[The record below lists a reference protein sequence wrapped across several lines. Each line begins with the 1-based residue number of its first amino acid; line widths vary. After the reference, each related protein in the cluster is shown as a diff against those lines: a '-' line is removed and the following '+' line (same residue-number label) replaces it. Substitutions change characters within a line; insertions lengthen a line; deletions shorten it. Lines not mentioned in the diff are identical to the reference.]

1 MRLQSLANTQAG
13 FAANEGGEFALESRL
28 EHDAWWQTYLDG
40 WTALPF
46 HDLIAAA
53 AILSTALLLG
63 VLAARLACRYL
74 LPALEPRQADVISSR
89 LMALARSGV
98 TAMVLAAF
106 LGVRGLDQGADLLLA
121 TGLAIAVAAFAYEI
135 ARSLGLQSRAASL
148 IAAALLFIVLASR
161 LGGLAPLIAGLD
173 RANMRV
179 GTRRVSLLDVVNA
192 VGLSLFLFIAARA
205 LLGFILRWISRARL
219 LDAAQRVLFQKLAQ
233 IAVVT
238 VAIFVGIDLLGI
250 DLTALAVFSGAFGLA
265 IGFGLQKT
273 LGNLIA
279 GLILLLD
286 RSIKPGDVIAVGD
299 TFGWVNKIGV
309 RAVSVLTRD
318 GKEHLIPNERLM
330 TDEVENWSFS
340 SRDVRIHLGFRVS
353 FDCDLRLA
361 QRLAVEAASISPRV
375 LTEPAPVCWIKAF
388 GDNGVEFDLRIWIDS
403 PEAGVGNVTSDVFFR
418 IWDLFKE
425 HGVTMPVPQ
434 RDLRFHVPL
443 AENSTPIIPPRHD
456 VPTAN
461 E

>member
-1 MRLQSLANTQAG
+1 MD
-13 FAANEGGEFALESRL
+13 
-28 EHDAWWQTYLDG
+28 HVAWWQSYLNR
-40 WTALPF
+40 WAALPF
-46 HDLIAAA
+46 HDLIAAV

-74 LPALEPRQADVISSR
+74 LPALAPKYADVISSR
-89 LMALARSGV
+89 LMALTRSGV
-98 TAMVLAAF
+98 TALVLAAF
-106 LGVRGLDQGADLLLA
+106 LGIRGLDPGADLLLA
-121 TGLAIAVAAFAYEI
+121 AALAIAVAAFAYEI
-135 ARSLGLQSRAASL
+135 ARSLGLQSRPASL

-161 LGGLAPLIAGLD
+161 LGGLTPLVAGLD
-173 RANMRV
+173 RASMGI
-179 GTRRVSLLDVVNA
+179 GTRRISLLDVVNA
-192 VGLSLFLFIAARA
+192 VGLSLLLFLAARA
-205 LLGFILRWISRARL
+205 LLGLILRWIGQARV

-238 VAIFVGIDLLGI
+238 FAIFIGIDLLGI

-340 SRDVRIHLGFRVS
+340 SRDVRVHVGFRVS

-361 QRLAVEAASISPRV
+361 QRLAVEAASVSPRV
-375 LTEPAPVCWIKAF
+375 LTDPAPVCWIKAF

-434 RDLRFHVPL
+434 RDLRFH
-443 AENSTPIIPPRHD
+443 PISETQSAPMTEPHQD
-456 VPTAN
+456 GPTVN
-461 E
+461 R